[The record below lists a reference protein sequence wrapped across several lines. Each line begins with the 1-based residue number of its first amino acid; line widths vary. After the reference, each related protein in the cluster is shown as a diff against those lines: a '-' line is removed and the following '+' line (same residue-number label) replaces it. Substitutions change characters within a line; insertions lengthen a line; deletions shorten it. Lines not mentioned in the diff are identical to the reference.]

1 MIPDP
6 ASNKQFSVE
15 EKNDDDD
22 DSTNDNADDSKAAV
36 EVTANQDNDLSKAQV
51 TLPQYTLNKKN
62 LKQFEPLYQYGNGNL
77 PLKPPN

>member
-36 EVTANQDNDLSKAQV
+36 EITAN
-51 TLPQYTLNKKN
+51 
-62 LKQFEPLYQYGNGNL
+62 
-77 PLKPPN
+77 